1 MFNTLS
7 KNNVFYILDKNTK
20 PTIKVGK
27 VTEAKINPQFYG
39 LANQE
44 MDITVD
50 VNGDSYEFKKIPANV
65 SIISPSVGIIISDN
79 TEDMIKE
86 YETMLSTSRQVL
98 DSIDYHK
105 SVIDSRDEIMSVLN
119 PRFAKEKEQE
129 TKLNTLESRVGNV
142 EQGIG
147 DIKNMLNK
155 LLNK

>member
-129 TKLNTLESRVGNV
+129 IKLNTLESRVGNV

>member
-7 KNNVFYILDKNTK
+7 KNSVFYILDKNTK
-20 PTIKVGK
+20 PTVKVGK

-50 VNGDSYEFKKIPANV
+50 VNGDSYEFKKIPSNV

-79 TEDMIKE
+79 ADDMIKE
-86 YETMLSTSRQVL
+86 YETMVATSQQVL

-105 SVIDSRDEIMSVLN
+105 CVLNSRDDIMSILN
-119 PRFAKEKEQE
+119 PKFAKEKEQE